1 MKKLLSVTVLLMMG
15 FAMVTFISCNAQA
28 PKARLNTEVDSLSYA
43 LGINISQGLDQYMV
57 QMNIDTACIADVIQ
71 GFQETINLSKE
82 NKKVN
87 ARLFGQQIGQ
97 QVSQMMEGMNQNF
110 FGDDSTRTINQNNL
124 ISGFITSVLNQ
135 ELLINKEDAQAYV
148 TTVGN
153 KIREEAFEKQNAE
166 GKVANAQFLEEN
178 KSKEGVVTLPS
189 GLQYKVIKEGTG
201 AKPGATE
208 TVKVN
213 YVGTT
218 IDGKEFDTTI
228 TDGKAQPRE
237 FPLNGVIAGWTEGI
251 QLMPVG
257 SKYILYVPY
266 DLAYG
271 SQGRPG
277 SIPPFATLIFE
288 VDLLDIIKK

>member
-15 FAMVTFISCNAQA
+15 FVMVTFISCNAQA

-43 LGINISQGLDQYMV
+43 LGINISQGFDQYMV
-57 QMNIDTACIADVIQ
+57 QMDIDTACIADVIQ
-71 GFQETINLSKE
+71 GFQETVNLNKE
-82 NKKVN
+82 NKKAN

-110 FGDDSTRTINQNNL
+110 FGDDSSRTIDQNNL

-166 GKVANAQFLEEN
+166 GKAANAKFLEEN

-189 GLQYKVIKEGTG
+189 GLQYKVVKEGTG

-237 FPLNGVIAGWTEGI
+237 FQLNGVIAGWTEGI

-288 VDLLDIIKK
+288 VDLLDIVKK